1 MSTVREAKHDD
12 LREILELYLYLHET
26 SIPENDVHLQ
36 ETWETIMKDP
46 NYHLIVNEING
57 KLVSSCTCLIVP
69 NLTHDVH
76 PYAFVENV
84 VTREEYRGKGYAT
97 QCLDYARDLAKKE
110 GCYKIMLMTGS
121 KKETTLRFYER
132 AGYNK
137 ESKTAFYQA
146 L

>member
-1 MSTVREAKHDD
+1 MSTVREAKFGD
-12 LREILELYLYLHET
+12 LKDLLELYLFLHET
-26 SIPENDVHLQ
+26 SIPNEDARLK
-36 ETWETIMKDP
+36 ETWEKIMNDP
-46 NYHLIVNEING
+46 NYHLIVNEIDG

-84 VTREEYRGKGYAT
+84 VTAEDYRGKGYAT

-121 KKETTLRFYER
+121 KKETTLRFYEN